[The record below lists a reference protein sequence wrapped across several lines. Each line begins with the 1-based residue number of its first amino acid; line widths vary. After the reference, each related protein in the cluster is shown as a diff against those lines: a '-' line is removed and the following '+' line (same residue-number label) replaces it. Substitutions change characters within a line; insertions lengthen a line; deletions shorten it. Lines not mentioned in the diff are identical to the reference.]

1 MMTTN
6 LLQVSGRSSA
16 YGKLVPLVREL
27 SCTYPI
33 GIYGINQGFDK
44 MQIWWKQDNQFEPP
58 RKLVISITSD
68 VCAFFEGSD
77 CQSAI
82 DIVSECHTVL
92 SNIKE
97 ALWKSRK
104 KGIEKKKYK
113 PELSSLRSWI
123 WLRHKVNRFK
133 IQKTFSLWIQL
144 QFFQKR

>member
-1 MMTTN
+1 MTTN
-6 LLQVSGRSSA
+6 LLQVSGRSFT

-33 GIYGINQGFDK
+33 GIYGRIKDSTKCKFDK
-44 MQIWWKQDNQFEPP
+44 SKTINSKPP

-104 KGIEKKKYK
+104 KGNEKKKYIFSGNFQM
-113 PELSSLRSWI
+113 EAMF
-123 WLRHKVNRFK
+123 VDK
-133 IQKTFSLWIQL
+133 I
-144 QFFQKR
+144 